1 MKLNRRS
8 AGNPNPLKHKLHC
21 SELPHHAVG
30 PTEGR
35 TPPPLGGLVSTGHKV
50 LTRPPPNLPTERR
63 CVREHIERGAQHRT
77 AGVTICGPEIQ
88 NAASRFAESL
98 GIKNFEASEG
108 WVARFKGRH
117 NIVKRKIVGEK
128 LSADE
133 SSVEPFKR
141 KLREYIVAN
150 NIYSYQIYNADETGL
165 YWRSL
170 PEKTLAMRSEG
181 CVPGRKVCKD
191 RLSAMMCANAD
202 GTDRITCAI
211 VGKSKKPR
219 ALQHCMDRLPVKYYD
234 SKNAWFTQEIFL
246 SWFHDVFCRE
256 VGACQIKKLKI
267 RPSEVRALLLL
278 DNAPAHPRIN
288 TLTSHD
294 GKITCMALPPNTTSL
309 IQPMDQGVICATKR
323 LYTKKM
329 LNEVLV
335 VLPLPED
342 IELGV
347 DNRAKKTLQNLKNNT
362 IKEAI
367 YNWAKVWSELKESTL
382 KNSWK
387 KLLTSTVKND
397 EEMDFE
403 GFTDEIHGMFR
414 NAGENLERQ
423 DVVDW
428 LEQDANDPGYG
439 VMSEDEILQSV
450 TGEVDKEDEEGSEEP
465 TPMTTKYSTLM
476 TYVDRLINFSSNCAH
491 PEVGNM
497 YPYLRRTKE
506 LIIQLASEHRSIK
519 IVGNG

>member
-1 MKLNRRS
+1 MVRS
-8 AGNPNPLKHKLHC
+8 SKNPLVQIAKRLKEMQHAQRIYTPNTEHEIYTKAPNNAYLLNNETCCQVLDTVSDTDENGDSMFLCRVYSRSIPLFETPCNSKLIG
-21 SELPHHAVG
+21 SF
-30 PTEGR
+30 
-35 TPPPLGGLVSTGHKV
+35 KV
-50 LTRPPPNLPTERR
+50 LTRNSSMKVIPARKLNRTGNMLQAIYTEVNELKSDVKILKTTLTTKETDKIIEDLIPNPIAAEGDLNALNKKLAESSFRTKF
-63 CVREHIERGAQHRT
+63 HRT
-77 AGVTICGPEIQ
+77 AGVTIHGPEIQ

-133 SSVEPFKR
+133 SSVEPFKH

-219 ALQHCMDRLPVKYYD
+219 ALQHCMDRLP
-234 SKNAWFTQEIFL
+234 
-246 SWFHDVFCRE
+246 
-256 VGACQIKKLKI
+256 
-267 RPSEVRALLLL
+267 
-278 DNAPAHPRIN
+278 
-288 TLTSHD
+288 
-294 GKITCMALPPNTTSL
+294 
-309 IQPMDQGVICATKR
+309 
-323 LYTKKM
+323 
-329 LNEVLV
+329 
-335 VLPLPED
+335 
-342 IELGV
+342 
-347 DNRAKKTLQNLKNNT
+347 NLKNYT
-362 IKEAI
+362 IKEAV

-387 KLLTSTVKND
+387 KLLTSTVRNEED

-450 TGEVDKEDEEGSEEP
+450 TGEVDEEDEEGSEEP
-465 TPMTTKYSTLM
+465 TPMTMKYSVLM
-476 TYVDRLINFSSNCAH
+476 CMCTHMLILTYKDRL
-491 PEVGNM
+491 G
-497 YPYLRRTKE
+497 
-506 LIIQLASEHRSIK
+506 
-519 IVGNG
+519 

>member
-1 MKLNRRS
+1 MKTSTHVQLD
-8 AGNPNPLKHKLHC
+8 
-21 SELPHHAVG
+21 EAVY
-30 PTEGR
+30 
-35 TPPPLGGLVSTGHKV
+35 KWF
-50 LTRPPPNLPTERR
+50 
-63 CVREHIERGAQHRT
+63 AQHRT
-77 AGVTICGPEIQ
+77 AGVTIRGPEIQ
-88 NAASRFAESL
+88 KAASRFAESL

-133 SSVEPFKR
+133 CSVEPFKR

-181 CVPGRKVCKD
+181 YVPGRKVCKD

-219 ALQHCMDRLPVKYYD
+219 ALQHCMDRLPKILNSVWITGLK
-234 SKNAWFTQEIFL
+234 KN
-246 SWFHDVFCRE
+246 
-256 VGACQIKKLKI
+256 
-267 RPSEVRALLLL
+267 
-278 DNAPAHPRIN
+278 
-288 TLTSHD
+288 
-294 GKITCMALPPNTTSL
+294 
-309 IQPMDQGVICATKR
+309 
-323 LYTKKM
+323 
-329 LNEVLV
+329 
-335 VLPLPED
+335 
-342 IELGV
+342 
-347 DNRAKKTLQNLKNNT
+347 LQNLKNYT
-362 IKEAI
+362 IKEAV

-387 KLLTSTVKND
+387 KLLTSTVRNEED

-403 GFTDEIHGMFR
+403 GFTDESHGMFR

-450 TGEVDKEDEEGSEEP
+450 TGEVDEEDEGGSEEP
-465 TPMTTKYSTLM
+465 TPMTTKYSVLM
-476 TYVDRLINFSSNCAH
+476 TYVDGLINFSSNCAH